1 MQIIHRQNSSKN
13 SFDETFLISI
23 TQYFQVM
30 NINRARGFFLF
41 LVFKIFNALRVEH
54 NGYNHKKKKKKKE
67 KRRKKYSSL
76 ERLEAE
82 SSVASVFRA
91 AQKPPVSRRIFH
103 SRENL
108 RSRK

>member
-1 MQIIHRQNSSKN
+1 MDII
-13 SFDETFLISI
+13 I
-23 TQYFQVM
+23 
-30 NINRARGFFLF
+30 
-41 LVFKIFNALRVEH
+41 
-54 NGYNHKKKKKKKE
+54 KKKKE

-108 RSRK
+108 RSRKWVTS